1 MVKATGATFVCFW
14 CHHRNKLF
22 PRTSIQESPF
32 LQSVPQEVKNN
43 VGEGTELF
51 SGGKALSLD
60 SSTCN
65 LSNNAE
71 WVQSGPTASQTA
83 LPSASVCLFPTI
95 PLPSQTCF
103 SY

>member
-1 MVKATGATFVCFW
+1 MTALTLSPNSLGRYQPLKVLKATGATLPELVSGVA
-14 CHHRNKLF
+14 
-22 PRTSIQESPF
+22 T
-32 LQSVPQEVKNN
+32 EVKIN
-43 VGEGTELF
+43 VGEVTDML

-83 LPSASVCLFPTI
+83 LPSASVCLFLTI
-95 PLPSQTCF
+95 PLPFQTYF
-103 SY
+103 SN